1 MPVWMVLSFADLFD
15 SEVGC
20 DAIGEGGVGGARG
33 ISRALV
39 ASAVNVGKGFRRG
52 RDEVDE
58 SYDGGGGTSI
68 FKIVTSLLDHTDP
81 SDDVDELVSYGRQ

>member
-1 MPVWMVLSFADLFD
+1 MVLLFIDLFD

-33 ISRALV
+33 ISRASV
-39 ASAVNVGKGFRRG
+39 ASAVNVGEIFRRG

-68 FKIVTSLLDHTDP
+68 SKIVTSLLDRTDP
-81 SDDVDELVSYGRQ
+81 SEDVDESVS